1 MAIFRDKRGDGQSVV
16 RVDLAP
22 AEENVPELRVIS
34 HTVALGEIERMIV
47 EADEQ
52 RKQLPPA

>member
-22 AEENVPELRVIS
+22 AEENIPLLSDIS
-34 HTVALGEIERMIV
+34 HTIALGAIKRMIV